1 MTCRNGI
8 RDGDLIQCLNLDAA
22 RMGEEIVGLER
33 ALKAWRVMIRSRSFS
48 CVVIEDEGPSPEI
61 LCFGAAAFVS
71 PVFVGEE
78 LASPRP
84 GLNSRVIAAMD
95 CGRSPLLSDA
105 EIRFGNTYGG
115 LDQVVL
121 HVGWLRTL
129 APEAFSQVYTL
140 MAFNYLEQ
148 HSGYRLNRLVTE
160 ITNPVQRA
168 LYEATNCWRV
178 VRDFHGLDRALLV
191 CDRES
196 AACAPAS
203 VGSKLFQY
211 TEPKL
216 RLRDTDR
223 QLLGAALDGLTDGEL
238 SRKLNLTLHAVKKR
252 WVSLFDR
259 IAEEFPGILRDV
271 SEVTDE
277 QKRGR
282 QKRHHVLSY
291 VRSHPEELRPI
302 ELGHRQPG
310 LKASK
315 QQA

>member
-1 MTCRNGI
+1 MGKIHGRRNPLPRTSKLILKPDLYRIIFPSCEIISADHPLNNTLKDTCRKNVMTCRNGI

-160 ITNPVQRA
+160 IT
-168 LYEATNCWRV
+168 
-178 VRDFHGLDRALLV
+178 
-191 CDRES
+191 
-196 AACAPAS
+196 
-203 VGSKLFQY
+203 
-211 TEPKL
+211 
-216 RLRDTDR
+216 
-223 QLLGAALDGLTDGEL
+223 
-238 SRKLNLTLHAVKKR
+238 
-252 WVSLFDR
+252 
-259 IAEEFPGILRDV
+259 
-271 SEVTDE
+271 
-277 QKRGR
+277 
-282 QKRHHVLSY
+282 
-291 VRSHPEELRPI
+291 
-302 ELGHRQPG
+302 
-310 LKASK
+310 
-315 QQA
+315 